1 VRIVTDREQFIKHFT
16 DVEHALR
23 AYLLAA
29 TRNLNDTDD
38 LFQAVWI
45 VLWNKFDQ
53 FDASRSFRSWA
64 IGVAR
69 FEVLKWKRQRA
80 RSREVLSEE
89 AISLLAESAEEHTQE
104 INIHRIL
111 LRECLK
117 RVNGLRR
124 RVLDMKYSENMKARE
139 IAHAVGRSVEAVEML
154 LVRVRRVLQS
164 CIEQKLKTQAALSE
178 VR

>member
-1 VRIVTDREQFIKHFT
+1 MTDREDFIQHFT

-29 TRNLNDTDD
+29 TRNLSDADD

-69 FEVLKWKRQRA
+69 FEVLRWKRQQA
-80 RSREVLSEE
+80 RSREVLSED
-89 AISLLAESAEEHTQE
+89 AISLLADSAQEHAEE
-104 INIHRIL
+104 INVHRIL
-111 LRECLK
+111 LRECLE

-139 IAHAVGRSVEAVEML
+139 IAHATGRSVEAVEML
-154 LVRVRRVLQS
+154 LVRVRRLLQS
-164 CIEQKLKTQAALSE
+164 CIEQKLRTRAVLLE
-178 VR
+178 VQ